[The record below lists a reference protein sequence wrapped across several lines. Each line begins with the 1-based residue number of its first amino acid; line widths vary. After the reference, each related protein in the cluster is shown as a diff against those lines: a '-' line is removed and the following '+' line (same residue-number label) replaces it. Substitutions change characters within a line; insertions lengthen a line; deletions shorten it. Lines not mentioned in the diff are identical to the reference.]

1 MSPRLVLVGAP
12 GAGKSTIGRQVA
24 ARLDLAFADTDRLVE
39 DVAGMSVSD
48 IFVTMGEPEFRRL
61 EEEAIELA
69 LAENDGVIALGGGA
83 ILSEVTRGRLAS
95 HFTVWLKV
103 DLSDAASRVGMN
115 TARPLLLGNVR
126 GQLANLMKQRE
137 GWYREVSSATIDTS
151 GKPVA
156 AVVAEVL
163 ALPGLARSEGDV

>member
-24 ARLDLAFADTDRLVE
+24 ARLHLAFTDTDRLVE
-39 DVAGMSVSD
+39 DIAGMSVSD
-48 IFVTMGEPEFRRL
+48 IFVTMGEAQFRRL
-61 EEEAIELA
+61 EEEAIEQA
-69 LAENDGVIALGGGA
+69 LIESDGVIALGGGA
-83 ILSEVTRGRLAS
+83 ILSEVTRSRLTS
-95 HFTVWLKV
+95 QFTVWLKV

-137 GWYREVSSATIDTS
+137 GWYAEVSSATIDTS

-156 AVVAEVL
+156 GVVAAVL
-163 ALPGLARSEGDV
+163 ALPGL